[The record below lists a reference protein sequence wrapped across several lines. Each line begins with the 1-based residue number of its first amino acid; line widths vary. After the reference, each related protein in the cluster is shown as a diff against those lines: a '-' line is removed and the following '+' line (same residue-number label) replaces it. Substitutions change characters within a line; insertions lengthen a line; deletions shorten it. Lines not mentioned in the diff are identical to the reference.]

1 MENVLVFAPHPDDD
15 VIGCGGSI
23 AKHIHQGDGVA
34 IVYMTSGEA
43 GSLEYPAPKLRRLR
57 EIEARNSSVLLGVTD
72 LTFLR
77 HPDGYLE
84 YTRTALDA
92 VVSLIRC
99 KQPTRIYIP
108 HNHDSI
114 PDHKVTHHLVM
125 EASRRAGGPWFRQC
139 GTESWKVRTVLGYE
153 VSTPLVSVG
162 YSQDISA
169 YLPKKLEAL
178 RLHRSQLDSIP
189 YDQAIQALN
198 RYRGIM
204 TGQGKYC
211 ECFQLLRAL
220 I

>member
-1 MENVLVFAPHPDDD
+1 
-15 VIGCGGSI
+15 
-23 AKHIHQGDGVA
+23 
-34 IVYMTSGEA
+34 
-43 GSLEYPAPKLRRLR
+43 
-57 EIEARNSSVLLGVTD
+57 
-72 LTFLR
+72 
-77 HPDGYLE
+77 
-84 YTRTALDA
+84 
-92 VVSLIRC
+92 
-99 KQPTRIYIP
+99 
-108 HNHDSI
+108 
-114 PDHKVTHHLVM
+114 M

-178 RLHRSQLDSIP
+178 RLLRSQLDSIP